1 MYKDRPAGQPNR
13 QQNSTEQER
22 STDTQREPNRKR
34 LNPRLVFADPDSFFS
49 DLLMEQQE
57 QS

>member
-1 MYKDRPAGQPNR
+1 MYTD
-13 QQNSTEQER
+13 TEQEEEQEN
-22 STDTQREPNRKR
+22 SSPESAADQRVRPR
-34 LNPRLVFADPDSFFS
+34 LNPRLVFADPDLFFANFFP